1 MQQHFFL
8 VVVRRHIMY
17 GPALGVQEAVKEV
30 LRALLADIEI
40 TLAVSVAGGNSGTA
54 QAVDATSRDHVQLA
68 E

>member
-1 MQQHFFL
+1 
-8 VVVRRHIMY
+8 MY